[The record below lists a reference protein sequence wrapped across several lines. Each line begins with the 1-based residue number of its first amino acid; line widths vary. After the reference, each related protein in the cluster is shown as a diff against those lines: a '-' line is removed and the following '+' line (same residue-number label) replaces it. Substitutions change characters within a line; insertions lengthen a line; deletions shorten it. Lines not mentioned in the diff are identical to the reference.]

1 MFTSLLDS
9 TASTLTVSSALICL
23 FAALLFGLVI
33 AVVYML
39 STKQYTKNFIVTL
52 ALLPVLV
59 EVVILMT
66 SGSLGTAVAVLGTFS
81 LIRFRSA
88 PGTSIEIAGIFF
100 AMAVGLACGM
110 GQIAF
115 AALVTAIVSCL
126 FVVLNRSR
134 FGERKA
140 ERKTLKITIPEDL
153 DYAGIF
159 DDIFEK
165 YTSSHRLEKVK
176 TVNLGSL
183 FELDYTIVLKNENQE
198 KDMLDEIRVR
208 NGNLT
213 IVCARQGQEQTLSL

>member
-9 TASTLTVSSALICL
+9 TTSTLTVSSALICL

-100 AMAVGLACGM
+100 SMAVGLACGM

-115 AALVTAIVSCL
+115 AALVTVIVSCL
-126 FVVLNRSR
+126 FVTLNRSR
-134 FGERKA
+134 FGEKRA

-153 DYAGIF
+153 DYTGIF

-165 YTSSHRLEKVK
+165 YTSSHRLERVK

-198 KDMLDEIRVR
+198 KEMLDEIRVR

-213 IVCARQGQEQTLSL
+213 IVCARQGQEQTLTL